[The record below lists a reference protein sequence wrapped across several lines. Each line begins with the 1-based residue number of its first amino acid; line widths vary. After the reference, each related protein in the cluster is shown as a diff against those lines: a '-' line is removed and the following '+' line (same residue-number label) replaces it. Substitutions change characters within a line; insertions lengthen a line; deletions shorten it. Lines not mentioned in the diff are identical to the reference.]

1 VVVATGIEEDSMS
14 RRTAYGALFALLA
27 ALSLSVIALPALAQ
41 AQATA
46 HTAAASVSVTA
57 TEFHFKLSKSSAAA
71 GKVTFKVANKGHLSH
86 DFKIAGHKTALIA
99 AGKSATFTVTL
110 KKGSYPYM
118 CTVPG
123 HAAAG
128 MKGTF
133 KVT

>member
-1 VVVATGIEEDSMS
+1 MS
-14 RRTAYGALFALLA
+14 RRTACSALSALLA
-27 ALSLSVIALPALAQ
+27 ALALSAIASPALVEAR
-41 AQATA
+41 ATA
-46 HTAAASVSVTA
+46 HAAAVTVNVA
-57 TEFHFKLSKSSAAA
+57 ASEFKFVLSKKSASP
-71 GKVTFKVANKGHLSH
+71 GKVTFKVTNKGKLSH
-86 DFKIAGHKTALIA
+86 DFKIANHKTALISP
-99 AGKSATFTVTL
+99 GKSASLTVTL